1 MEVQTLK
8 IAGRQF
14 VLLAK
19 RDFDRMAEQLRER
32 HEDEYWTQAAL
43 EAEAKSRARA
53 EKPIPFTQVEREL
66 DQLAARRGSATAGKG
81 RRRGRR

>member
-32 HEDEYWTQAAL
+32 REDEYWTRSAL
-43 EAEAKSRARA
+43 KAEAESRARG
-53 EKPIPFTQVEREL
+53 EKPVPFAQVEREL
-66 DQLAARRGSATAGKG
+66 DKLAARRRAANAGKS
-81 RRRGRR
+81 RQRGRR